1 MEDTKYPLTMWI
13 WTLDEELLN
22 LNQVETIEVAAN
34 YHYDADADV
43 DDIEDDD
50 VEPDDHEVI
59 AFLASGN
66 EKTLFRH
73 QDEGVVQQALE
84 LLAQFIGA
92 HDMMDSFTQGKV
104 LSLADLM
111 TKAGEDSKN

>member
-1 MEDTKYPLTMWI
+1 MWI

-22 LNQVETIEVAAN
+22 LSQVETIEIVAN
-34 YHYDADADV
+34 YGEDADL
-43 DDIEDDD
+43 DDIASDE
-50 VEPDDHEVI
+50 VEPEDHEVV

-73 QDEGVVQQALE
+73 QDEDAVQQALE

-92 HDMMDSFTQGKV
+92 HDMIDSFTQGRV

-111 TKAGEDSKN
+111 TKTGGNSKN